1 MVLHSSLTS
10 TELHEPK
17 GADAAAANTV
27 YVFDGAGSGAAA
39 KIDADNIDTSSIFN
53 TNKYK
58 IVLVIEDLSTT
69 ASEAFVVF
77 PEACTVTEIT
87 TVLSG
92 AVSGTDAIL
101 TFTKQSVSSLGTVT
115 IAQSGSA
122 EGDVDSLTPASN
134 NTFTADQ
141 YLKVAVTQATT
152 GAEKA
157 FITIDVTL
165 T

>member
-1 MVLHSSLTS
+1 MVEHADLT
-10 TELHEPK
+10 TGELHEPK
-17 GADAAAANTV
+17 GAAAASADTV

-39 KIDADNIDTSSIFN
+39 KIDSDNIDTSSIKN
-53 TNKYK
+53 INKYK
-58 IVLVIEDLSTT
+58 IVLVADDLSSTGT
-69 ASEAFVVF
+69 EAFVVF
-77 PEACTVTEIT
+77 PEACTVNEIT

-92 AVSGTDAIL
+92 AISGTNAVL
-101 TFTKQSVSSLGTVT
+101 TFTKQSVSSLGTIT

-134 NTFTADQ
+134 NTFTANQ
-141 YLKVAVTQATT
+141 YLKVAVTTATT

-157 FITIDVTL
+157 YITIDVTI

>member
-1 MVLHSSLTS
+1 MALHSALTGAD
-10 TELHEPK
+10 LHEPK
-17 GADAAAANTV
+17 GIAGASANTL
-27 YVFDGAGSGAAA
+27 YVADGAGSGAFA
-39 KIDADNIDTSSIFN
+39 KIDTDNIDTGSIKN
-53 TNKYK
+53 VNKYK
-58 IVLVIEDLSTT
+58 IVLAIEDLSSTS
-69 ASEAFVVF
+69 SEAFVVF

-92 AVSGTDAIL
+92 AISSTDAVL

-134 NTFTADQ
+134 NTFTALQ
-141 YLKVAVTQATT
+141 YLKVAVTTATT

-157 FITIDVTL
+157 FITIDVTI